1 MMSRFADGDREVS
14 VSRFRSRP
22 LSHTLLY
29 FRLSVHGL
37 YITFPFINFVS
48 KNFKC
53 ESTTP
58 KVNMNDETKRIE
70 QGHDDPTHT
79 SRENTK

>member
-1 MMSRFADGDREVS
+1 VYGFYNT
-14 VSRFRSRP
+14 
-22 LSHTLLY
+22 LS
-29 FRLSVHGL
+29 
-37 YITFPFINFVS
+37 FINFVS